1 MEVEVVYATAERQWV
16 VTLVLL
22 EGATIADALTG
33 AEGQLADLDTSD
45 AVVGVYG
52 TVRSRHDL
60 LKDGD
65 RVEIY
70 RPLRV
75 DAKEARRR
83 RASDQKRQGQEV
95 PR

>member
-16 VTLVLL
+16 VALVLP
-22 EGATIADALTG
+22 EGATIGDALTG
-33 AEGQLADLDTSD
+33 AEGQLADLDTRD

-52 TVRSRHDL
+52 MVRSRHES

-70 RPLRV
+70 RPLRL

-83 RASDQKRQGQEV
+83 RATDQKRLDQGLPE
-95 PR
+95 